1 VTRTPEASPDET
13 GRLLADLGEQ
23 DVLALGELRRMSHFG
38 KTFVLVRAA
47 DGGYY
52 ALRNTC
58 PHQGADLA
66 DGALTGRTLPSEI
79 GEYRYK
85 DDREIL
91 RCARHGYEFDVTT
104 GRCWFDPGRM
114 RVKTYD
120 VKVETY
126 PVEVSGSR
134 VVVDLG
140 PTETDK
146 KQRRRRVQ

>member
-1 VTRTPEASPDET
+1 MTRTPEASADEN
-13 GRLLADLGEQ
+13 GRLLADLGDK
-23 DVLALGELRRMSHFG
+23 DVLAPGEMRRMSHFG

-47 DGGYY
+47 DGVYY

-104 GRCWFDPGRM
+104 GTCWFDPIRM

-140 PTETDK
+140 PAEKDLRS
-146 KQRRRRVQ
+146 QG